1 MLQPFFRPRMPGGR
15 CEIVPILEAYYRC
28 NLPFRQAMPILPVR
42 SSKEKGKL
50 VMGDLWIL
58 IAVVGG
64 WFVLNRYIL
73 PKFGVST

>member
-1 MLQPFFRPRMPGGR
+1 MPAAVAKLFRFGGVLSLQLALPSSN
-15 CEIVPILEAYYRC
+15 AYT
-28 NLPFRQAMPILPVR
+28 
-42 SSKEKGKL
+42 SGTESKKKGKRI
-50 VMGDLWIL
+50 MGDLWIL

>member
-1 MLQPFFRPRMPGGR
+1 
-15 CEIVPILEAYYRC
+15 
-28 NLPFRQAMPILPVR
+28 
-42 SSKEKGKL
+42 
-50 VMGDLWIL
+50 MGDLWIL